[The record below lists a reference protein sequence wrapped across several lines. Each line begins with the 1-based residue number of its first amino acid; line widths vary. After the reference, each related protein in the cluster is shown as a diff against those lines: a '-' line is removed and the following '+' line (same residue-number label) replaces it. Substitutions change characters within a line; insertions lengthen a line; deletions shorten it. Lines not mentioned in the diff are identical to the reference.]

1 MVLYAWVIFLGAF
14 LLFQIQPLIAKI
26 ILPSFG
32 GSSVVWSTCMLFFQ
46 VVLLLGYA
54 YAHWLNEH
62 LRASKQAI
70 VHSAL
75 LLFSIAVLPIGPDA
89 ARSVSGVDHPSWQ
102 ILRLLGVTIGIPYFV
117 LSSTSPLLQAWYA
130 RRKGKTPYRLYA
142 LSNLA
147 SMGALLS
154 YPFLLEPNL
163 TTRHQGMM
171 WSIGYAAFAAL
182 CCATAWYSTRGFAAA
197 SGEQELAASA
207 IGAARPR

>member
-1 MVLYAWVIFLGAF
+1 MALYACVIFLGAF

-32 GSSVVWSTCMLFFQ
+32 GSSIVWSTCMLFFQ

-54 YAHWLNEH
+54 YAHWLHEH
-62 LRASKQAI
+62 LRVAKQAM

-75 LLFSIAVLPIGPDA
+75 LLVSIAVLPIAPDA
-89 ARSVSGVDHPSWQ
+89 ARGVSGVGHPSWQ
-102 ILRLLGVTIGIPYFV
+102 ILRLLAFTIGMPYFL

-130 RRKGKTPYRLYA
+130 RRKGAAPYRLYA

-147 SMGALLS
+147 SMAALLS
-154 YPFLLEPNL
+154 YPALVEPNF

-171 WSIGYAAFAAL
+171 WSIAYV
-182 CCATAWYSTRGFAAA
+182 GFALLCAA
-197 SGEQELAASA
+197 TTWQSARGLAK
-207 IGAARPR
+207 AAVNES